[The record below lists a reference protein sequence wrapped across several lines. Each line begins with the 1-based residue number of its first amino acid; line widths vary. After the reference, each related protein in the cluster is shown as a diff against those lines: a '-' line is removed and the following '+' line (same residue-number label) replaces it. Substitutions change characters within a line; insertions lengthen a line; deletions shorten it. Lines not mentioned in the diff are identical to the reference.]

1 MERFVIIIN
10 GFQSLTIITK
20 RSISDVAAVLDS
32 PLFGFAKWSRELG
45 QFVIWSNRMLQVKVV
60 YMKRNVGLKFERQE
74 SCSGKDSRKEIVTNN
89 NFFSEA

>member
-1 MERFVIIIN
+1 
-10 GFQSLTIITK
+10 
-20 RSISDVAAVLDS
+20 
-32 PLFGFAKWSRELG
+32 
-45 QFVIWSNRMLQVKVV
+45 MLQVKVV